1 MAEMAGMSEMAGMQ
15 GSAPAAVPEKR
26 GGISGSTVK
35 IIAVIAMLIDH
46 AAAVVLARQLMDR
59 GLMNAIWGG
68 QTVLEEWL
76 KDNLALYAVYIVM
89 RGIGRLGFPIFCF
102 LLVEG
107 FEKTRNVKKYGLRL
121 AVFAAVSEIPF
132 NLALTGKVTASG
144 YQNVFFTLFLGLFAL
159 CVFRFFERCRQSGL
173 FSRVPKILWG
183 VFMVTGVLFPGIYFG
198 IWLGIQFFSVSGG
211 EVKDYLSFSR
221 YFPPRFAVLCAAVC
235 VGLVAALVLYGKK
248 KGMEGVKA
256 VCADMT
262 ALVLIVYLADLLR
275 TDYGGIGVLTIAVM
289 YALRRHRVGA
299 MAAGCG
305 VLTLMS
311 VSELPA
317 FLVLIPVAL
326 YNGRRGLRMK
336 YFFYA
341 FYPVHLF
348 LLYLIAVWMGMGSIS
363 AV

>member
-1 MAEMAGMSEMAGMQ
+1 MAEMAGISEVAGIQ

-35 IIAVIAMLIDH
+35 IIAVAAMLIDH
-46 AAAVVLARQLMDR
+46 VAAVVLARQLMDR
-59 GLMNAIWGG
+59 GLMNAMWGG
-68 QTVLEEWL
+68 EAILEEWM
-76 KDNLALYAVYIVM
+76 KDNMALYAVYMVM

-102 LLVEG
+102 LLVQG

-132 NLALTGKVTASG
+132 NLALTGNMTASA

-173 FSRVPKILWG
+173 LARVPKALWG
-183 VFMVTGVLFPGIYFG
+183 VFMVTGVIFPGIYFG

-211 EVKDYLSFSR
+211 DVKDYLSFSR
-221 YFPPRFAVLCAAVC
+221 YFPPRFAVLCAVLC
-235 VGLVAALVLYGKK
+235 VGLAAALVLYGKK
-248 KGMEGVKA
+248 KGMERVKV
-256 VCADMT
+256 VCVDMT
-262 ALVLIVYLADLLR
+262 ALVLVVYLADLLR
-275 TDYGGIGVLTIAVM
+275 TDYGGMGVLTIAVM
-289 YALRRHRVGA
+289 YALRRNKIWA

-348 LLYLIAVWMGMGSIS
+348 LLYLIAVWMGIGSIS